1 MSQQWT
7 DLQRYVIEEHFEDY
21 AEGRISRREL
31 LKRVSY
37 VTGGVAAS
45 LAALSALG
53 CNVDQPRAAASG
65 TTTTAA
71 ATARPP
77 SPQPNVPQP
86 ARPQVDLSVFT
97 TPESLVPSGWTKFGD
112 DRVTAVVVADEPV

>member
-21 AEGRISRREL
+21 TEGRISRREL

-37 VTGGVAAS
+37 ITGGVAAS

-53 CNVDQPRAAASG
+53 CNVEQPRVAASG
-65 TTTTAA
+65 TAG
-71 ATARPP
+71 ATGQPVARPP
-77 SPQPNVPQP
+77 SPQPNVPYATPPSSATTSAVTVRPDDTRIRDAGAVGIP
-86 ARPQVDLSVFT
+86 A
-97 TPESLVPSGWTKFGD
+97 
-112 DRVTAVVVADEPV
+112 